1 MPNRTTR
8 SPRLRRGR
16 VPVLGLAMVLA
27 VSLTGC
33 GLLGGSDEDSGGNE
47 GGNSGGGALEQT
59 DIKVGVLPVVD
70 VAPLHLAVENGY
82 FEDEGLNVEIVPQPS
97 GPQSIQALIGGDIDI
112 AFASYPAPIVA
123 QSKGV
128 ADFKIVAEALA
139 AKPGHITLVAPPNS
153 PIKTPAD
160 VAGKAI
166 AITAKQSFT
175 DLAPMA
181 VLESQNIDFS
191 TIDWRPMP
199 FPEMIAAMQRGDVA
213 GAVVVEPWVAIA
225 QQQLGATV
233 IVDAA
238 SGPTAEMP
246 MSGYTALGGDGFAGK
261 APNAAAAFQRA
272 LAKAQEEA
280 QDRSVIEPILVEA
293 IKIDPAIAPL
303 MTISTFSTTLD
314 PERVQRVSDLLSHFN
329 VMDKEVDVSTMVLQG
344 ADS

>member
-1 MPNRTTR
+1 
-8 SPRLRRGR
+8 
-16 VPVLGLAMVLA
+16 MVLA
-27 VSLTGC
+27 ASLTGC
-33 GLLGGSDEDSGGNE
+33 GLLGGSDEDPGSNE

-70 VAPLHLAVENGY
+70 VAPLHLAVEKGY
-82 FEDEGLNVEIVPQPS
+82 FEDEGLNIEIVTQPS
-97 GPQSIQALIGGDIDI
+97 GPASIQALLGGDVDI

-139 AKPGHITLVAPPNS
+139 AKPGHITLVATPSS

-160 VAGKAI
+160 VAGKTI
-166 AITAKQSFT
+166 AITAPQSFT

-191 TIDWRPMP
+191 GIDWRPMP
-199 FPEMIAAMQRGDVA
+199 FPDMIAAMQNGSVA
-213 GAVVVEPWVAIA
+213 GAVLVEPWVAIA

-233 IVDAA
+233 ILDAA

-280 QDRSVIEPILVEA
+280 ADRSVIEPILVEA
-293 IKIDPAIAPL
+293 VNIDPAIAPL

-329 VMDKEVDVSTMVLQG
+329 VMETEVDVSTMVLQG